1 MGGAPTQGLRDH
13 FRVPSRYPLVR
24 SIVIAGVREADD
36 GFPEDLLEPA
46 TAARLAR
53 ARAGE
58 DVARRLQVAT
68 LEPGQVGVLD
78 AQVRAVAPSRTYDRK
93 RGGQGLLQRVT
104 LADATGEVDLVLW
117 DDELRHTGPTGAF
130 QPGAFLRLRGAA
142 VKAGHRGGVELGL
155 GSALVEPLPAPTDP
169 APATL
174 VGVVRAFG
182 EVRPVGAPP
191 ALRFS
196 MDTTLETLDGPL
208 QLVAW
213 DQAVKQL
220 RAAGLGV
227 RVRVEGCARNPFL
240 DGWWT
245 SSGPVTKPQE

>member
-1 MGGAPTQGLRDH
+1 MQLRW
-13 FRVPSRYPLVR
+13 RTGWSR
-24 SIVIAGVREADD
+24 ATGQEADMRD
-36 GFPEDLLEPA
+36 DLLEPA

-58 DVARRLQVAT
+58 DVSRRLQVAT
-68 LEPGQVGVLD
+68 LEPGQAGVLD
-78 AQVRAVAPSRTYDRK
+78 VQVRAIAPSRTYSRK
-93 RGGQGLLQRVT
+93 RGGEGLLQRVT

-117 DDELRHTGPTGAF
+117 DDELRHAGPAGAF

-155 GSALVEPLPAPTDP
+155 GSALVEPLPAPAAGQP
-169 APATL
+169 SVL
-174 VGVVRAFG
+174 VGVARAFG

-196 MDTTLETLDGPL
+196 MDATLETLDGPL
-208 QLVAW
+208 RVVAW

-227 RVRVEGCARNPFL
+227 RVRIEGCVRNPFL

-245 SSGPVTKPQE
+245 CEGPVGSA

>member
-1 MGGAPTQGLRDH
+1 VDGTGDEGSSGADA
-13 FRVPSRYPLVR
+13 F
-24 SIVIAGVREADD
+24 
-36 GFPEDLLEPA
+36 LEPA
-46 TAARLAR
+46 TAERLAR
-53 ARAGE
+53 AKAGE
-58 DVARRLQVAT
+58 DVANRLQVAT
-68 LEPGQVGVLD
+68 LEPGKTGVLD
-78 AQVRAVAPSRTYDRK
+78 AQVRTVAPSRTYDRK

-117 DDELRHTGPTGAF
+117 DDELRHAGPTGAF

-155 GSALVEPLPAPTDP
+155 GSALVEPVA
-169 APATL
+169 APADAPPSAL

-196 MDTTLETLDGPL
+196 METTLETLDGTL
-208 QLVAW
+208 RVVAW

-227 RVRVEGCARNPFL
+227 RVRIANCTRNPFL

-245 SSGPVTKPQE
+245 SPGPVEATAERSPPKGTLL